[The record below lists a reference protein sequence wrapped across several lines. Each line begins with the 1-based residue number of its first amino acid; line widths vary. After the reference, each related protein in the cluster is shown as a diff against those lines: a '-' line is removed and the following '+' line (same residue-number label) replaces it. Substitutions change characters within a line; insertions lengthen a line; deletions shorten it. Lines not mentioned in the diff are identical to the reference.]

1 MFFIPM
7 SRSSIFSPKNYAYI
21 IVYTRPLIFVA
32 HSLGGLFVKQALI
45 ESSKQARD
53 GRNRNLHEICHA
65 VIFFGTPHRGS
76 GDASMGRIIAGIA
89 TMLQF
94 DVNKSILRDL
104 DPGSGSGILSTLL
117 DDFNSLLT
125 QKNTEVYTFQESAG
139 KSGFGQFNGKVILSI
154 TKTILHIA
162 DTVQV
167 VPEESSSFGF
177 RKYEQRDMIN
187 KNHTEMCRFANR
199 DDDGYEKFL
208 VALRDHLESIKG
220 IKPERLRAELE
231 GERERREGR

>member
-1 MFFIPM
+1 MT
-7 SRSSIFSPKNYAYI
+7 
-21 IVYTRPLIFVA
+21 VHTRPLIFVA
-32 HSLGGLFVKQALI
+32 HSLGGLLVKQTLI

-53 GRNRNLHEICHA
+53 GRNRNLHEKCHA

-89 TMLQF
+89 TLLQF

-104 DPGSGSGILSTLL
+104 DPGSGSGTLSTLQ

-125 QKNTEVYTFQESAG
+125 QKDIEVYTFQESAG

-154 TKTILHIA
+154 LKLTHHTA

-177 RKYEQRDMIN
+177 RKFEQRDMIN
-187 KNHTEMCRFANR
+187 KNHMEMCRFASR
-199 DDDGYEKFL
+199 DDDSYEKFL
-208 VALRDHLESIKG
+208 VALIDYVEAIK
-220 IKPERLRAELE
+220 KKASERQLAELE
-231 GERERREGR
+231 VERKRQLAQSEDETKRREGR